1 MVGTLRRGTVAG
13 DVSLFSLL
21 DIEKKRIQRPLKNK
35 RSRSAAEH
43 L

>member
-1 MVGTLRRGTVAG
+1 MVGTLRGGTVVG
-13 DVSLFSLL
+13 DVSLL

-35 RSRSAAEH
+35 RSRSVLEC

>member
-1 MVGTLRRGTVAG
+1 MVGTLRGGTVVG
-13 DVSLFSLL
+13 DVSLFLLL

-35 RSRSAAEH
+35 RSRSALEC